1 MWLFSAV
8 YRGPA
13 TKKQS
18 ARRYTLIELLFAVA
32 SVEILVALLLP
43 TVQAVR
49 ETSRRMRCQNNLKQF
64 GLALHVYHERSRSFW
79 VVAVVPLAG
88 RGSSNWTSI
97 RLTVGSVRGIPSR
110 LTGILRFVSVPFSCG
125 RAKLRPLHCREL
137 LGVSLQAYNA

>member
-8 YRGPA
+8 DRGAA

-18 ARRYTLIELLFAVA
+18 VRRYTLIELLFAVA

-49 ETSRRMRCQNNLKQF
+49 ETSRPMRCQNNLKQF
-64 GLALHVYHERSRSFW
+64 GLALHVYHEKVRFFW
-79 VVAVVPLAG
+79 VVAAVPLAG

-97 RLTVGSVRGIPSR
+97 RLTVGSVRGIPAR
-110 LTGILRFVSVPFSCG
+110 VSQP
-125 RAKLRPLHCREL
+125 
-137 LGVSLQAYNA
+137 